1 MKLSKGFTLIELL
14 IVVAIIGILATVAL
28 PLYSQYQARAKV
40 TAGLTEIA
48 ALKVP
53 FEDVI
58 NQGDDPTLARLGAP
72 PTTSHCTLTATGTA
86 AAGAG
91 TIGCT
96 LLNAPG
102 PVLNKTITLS
112 RTGSGGWSCATSVA
126 ADLSPK
132 GCTAS
137 ES

>member
-1 MKLSKGFTLIELL
+1 MQREKGFTLIELL
-14 IVVAIIGILATVAL
+14 IVVAIIGILASVAL
-28 PLYSQYQARAKV
+28 PLYSKYQARAKV
-40 TAGLTEIA
+40 TAGLAEIA

-53 FEDVI
+53 FEDII
-58 NQGDDPTLARLGAP
+58 NQGDDPTLVRLGAQ
-72 PTTSHCTLTATGTA
+72 PTTSHCALTATGTA
-86 AAGAG
+86 VAGVG
-91 TIGCT
+91 NIGCT

-112 RTGSGGWSCATSVA
+112 RTESGGWNCATSVA
-126 ADLSPK
+126 AELSPK

>member
-1 MKLSKGFTLIELL
+1 MQRQKGFTLIELL
-14 IVVAIIGILATVAL
+14 IVVAIIGILASVAL
-28 PLYSQYQARAKV
+28 PLYSKYQARAKV
-40 TAGLTEIA
+40 TAGLAEIA

-53 FEDVI
+53 FEDII
-58 NQGDDPTLARLGAP
+58 NQGDDPTLVRLGVQ
-72 PTTSHCTLTATGTA
+72 PTTSHCTLTAAGTA
-86 AAGAG
+86 AAGVG
-91 TIGCT
+91 NIGCT

-112 RTGSGGWSCATSVA
+112 RTESGGWNCVTSVA
-126 ADLSPK
+126 AELSPK

>member
-1 MKLSKGFTLIELL
+1 MQRQKGFTLIELL

-28 PLYSQYQARAKV
+28 PLYSKYQARAKV
-40 TAGLTEIA
+40 TAGLAEIA

-53 FEDVI
+53 FEDII
-58 NQGDDPTLARLGAP
+58 NQGDDPTLVRLGAQ
-72 PTTSHCTLTATGTA
+72 PTTSHCALTATGTA
-86 AAGAG
+86 AAGVG
-91 TIGCT
+91 NIGCT

-112 RTGSGGWSCATSVA
+112 RAENGSWSCATSIA
-126 ADLSPK
+126 ADLSPG
-132 GCTAS
+132 GCSAS

>member
-1 MKLSKGFTLIELL
+1 MQRQKGFTLIELL
-14 IVVAIIGILATVAL
+14 IVVAIIGILASVAL
-28 PLYSQYQARAKV
+28 SLYSKYQARAKV
-40 TAGLTEIA
+40 TAGLAEIA

-53 FEDVI
+53 FEDII
-58 NQGDDPTLARLGAP
+58 NQGDDPTLVRLGAQAS
-72 PTTSHCTLTATGTA
+72 TSHCVLTATGTA
-86 AAGAG
+86 AAGVG
-91 TIGCT
+91 NIGCT

-112 RTGSGGWSCATSVA
+112 RTESGGWNCVTSVA
-126 ADLSPK
+126 AELSPK

>member
-1 MKLSKGFTLIELL
+1 MQRQKGFTLIELL
-14 IVVAIIGILATVAL
+14 IVVAIIGILASVAL
-28 PLYSQYQARAKV
+28 PLYSKYQARAKV
-40 TAGLTEIA
+40 TAGLAEIA

-53 FEDVI
+53 FEDII
-58 NQGDDPTLARLGAP
+58 NQGDDPTLVRLGAQ
-72 PTTSHCTLTATGTA
+72 PTTSHCALTATGTA
-86 AAGAG
+86 AAGVG
-91 TIGCT
+91 NIGCT

-112 RTGSGGWSCATSVA
+112 RTESGGWNCVTSVA
-126 ADLSPK
+126 AELSPK

>member
-1 MKLSKGFTLIELL
+1 MNHSKGFTLIELL

-28 PLYSQYQARAKV
+28 PLYSKYQARAKV
-40 TAGLTEIA
+40 TAGLAEIA

-58 NQGDDPTLARLGAP
+58 NQGDDPTLVRLGAQ

-86 AAGAG
+86 AAGVG

-112 RTGSGGWSCATSVA
+112 RTESGGWSCATSVA

-132 GCTAS
+132 GCTTS

>member
-1 MKLSKGFTLIELL
+1 MQRQKGFTLIELL

-28 PLYSQYQARAKV
+28 PLYSKYQARAKV
-40 TAGLTEIA
+40 TAGLAEIA

-53 FEDVI
+53 FEDII
-58 NQGDDPTLARLGAP
+58 NQGDDPTLVRLGAQ
-72 PTTSHCTLTATGTA
+72 PTTSHCALTATGTA
-86 AAGAG
+86 AAGVG
-91 TIGCT
+91 NIGCT

-112 RTGSGGWSCATSVA
+112 RTESGGWNCVTSVA
-126 ADLSPK
+126 AELSPK
-132 GCTAS
+132 GCAAS